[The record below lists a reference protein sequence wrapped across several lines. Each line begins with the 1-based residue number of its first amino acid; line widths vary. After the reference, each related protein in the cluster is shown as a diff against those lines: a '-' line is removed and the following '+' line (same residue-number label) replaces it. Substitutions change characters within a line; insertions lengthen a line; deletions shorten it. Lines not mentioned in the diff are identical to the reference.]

1 MNKGK
6 IMSEENDK
14 PPKSFYW
21 ISGVALVWNLMGM
34 SAYVAQV
41 TMTPEAMNALPEAER
56 MLYENVPSWA
66 TSAFAI
72 AVTAGTLGCVL
83 LLMRKALA
91 MPVLIASL
99 LGVLAQNFNSF
110 VLMDSMSVLG
120 AVAVIFAAAVTIIGA
135 YLIWFTND
143 SKKNG
148 WLN

>member
-1 MNKGK
+1 
-6 IMSEENDK
+6 MSEETSK
-14 PPKSFYW
+14 PAKSFYW
-21 ISGVALVWNLMGM
+21 TAGVALVWNLMGM

-41 TMTPEAMNALPEAER
+41 TMTPEAMNALPDAER

-72 AVTAGTLGCVL
+72 AVTAGTLGCLL

-91 MPVLIASL
+91 IPVLIASL

-110 VLMDSMSVLG
+110 VLMDTLSVLG
-120 AVAVIFAAAVTIIGA
+120 PVGAIFSAAVIVIGA
-135 YLIWFTND
+135 YLIWFATE
-143 SKKNG
+143 SRKNG

>member
-1 MNKGK
+1 
-6 IMSEENDK
+6 MSEENAK

-21 ISGVALVWNLMGM
+21 IAGLALVWNLMGM
-34 SAYVAQV
+34 STYVAQV
-41 TMTPEAMNALPEAER
+41 TMTPDAMQVLPEAER
-56 MLYENVPSWA
+56 MLYENMPNWV

-72 AVTAGTLGCVL
+72 AVTAGTLGCLL

-91 MPVLIASL
+91 VPVLIVSL

-110 VLMDSMSVLG
+110 VLMNAMSVVGTAG
-120 AVAVIFAAAVTIIGA
+120 AIFSASIVIIGI
-135 YLIWFTND
+135 YLIWFAYD

>member
-1 MNKGK
+1 
-6 IMSEENDK
+6 MSEENGK

-21 ISGVALVWNLMGM
+21 TAGIALVWNLMGM

-41 TMTPEAMNALPEAER
+41 TMTPDAMNALPEAER

-91 MPVLIASL
+91 MPVFIASL
-99 LGVLAQNFNSF
+99 LGVLAQNYNSF
-110 VLMDSMSVLG
+110 VLMDTLSVLG
-120 AVAVIFAAAVTIIGA
+120 PVAAIFSAAVAVIGA
-135 YLIWFTND
+135 YLIWFTSE
-143 SKKNG
+143 SKKKG

>member
-1 MNKGK
+1 MP
-6 IMSEENDK
+6 EENSK

-21 ISGVALVWNLMGM
+21 TAGVALAWNLLGM

-41 TMTPEAMNALPEAER
+41 TMTPDAMNALPEAER

-72 AVTAGTLGCVL
+72 AVTAGTLGCLL
-83 LLMRKALA
+83 LLMRKVLA
-91 MPVLIASL
+91 MPVFIASL
-99 LGVLAQNFNSF
+99 LGVLAQNFNFF
-110 VLMDSMSVLG
+110 VLMDAMAVLG
-120 AVAVIFAAAVTIIGA
+120 AVAAIFSAAVTIIGA
-135 YLIWFTND
+135 YLIWFTDN

>member
-1 MNKGK
+1 
-6 IMSEENDK
+6 MSEENSK

-21 ISGVALVWNLMGM
+21 TAGIALVWNLMGM

-41 TMTPEAMNALPEAER
+41 TMTPDAMSALPEAER

-91 MPVLIASL
+91 MLVFIASL
-99 LGVLAQNFNSF
+99 LGVLAQNYNSF
-110 VLMDSMSVLG
+110 VLMDTMSVLG
-120 AVAVIFAAAVTIIGA
+120 AVAAIFSAAVTIIGA
-135 YLIWFTND
+135 YLIWFTSD

-148 WLN
+148 WLS

>member
-1 MNKGK
+1 
-6 IMSEENDK
+6 MSEENGK

-21 ISGVALVWNLMGM
+21 TAGVALVWNLMGM

-41 TMTPEAMNALPEAER
+41 TMAPEAMNALPEAER

-91 MPVLIASL
+91 MPVFIASL
-99 LGVLAQNFNSF
+99 LGVLAQNYNSF
-110 VLMDSMSVLG
+110 VLMDALSVLGPVAAIFSG
-120 AVAVIFAAAVTIIGA
+120 AVAVIGA
-135 YLIWFTND
+135 YLIWFTGD

>member
-1 MNKGK
+1 
-6 IMSEENDK
+6 MSEENSK

-21 ISGVALVWNLMGM
+21 TAGIALVWNLMGM

-41 TMTPEAMNALPEAER
+41 TMTPDAMSALPEAER

-91 MPVLIASL
+91 MPVFIASL
-99 LGVLAQNFNSF
+99 LGVLAQNYNSF
-110 VLMDSMSVLG
+110 VLMDTMSVLG
-120 AVAVIFAAAVTIIGA
+120 AVAAIFSAAVTIIGA
-135 YLIWFTND
+135 YLIWFTSD

-148 WLN
+148 WLS